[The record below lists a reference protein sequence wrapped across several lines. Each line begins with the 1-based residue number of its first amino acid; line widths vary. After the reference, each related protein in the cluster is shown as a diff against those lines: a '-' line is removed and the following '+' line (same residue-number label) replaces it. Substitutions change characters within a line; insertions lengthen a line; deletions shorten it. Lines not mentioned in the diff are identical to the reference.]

1 MTEPGGLPR
10 SGGATST
17 RIPLSRVPLWLRT
30 LGTVSW
36 LSLGV
41 IALLVIAYFGLAGL
55 SALLIPLV
63 VAVVLGM
70 IFYPLV
76 DVLKRAGVPRALGAA
91 LVMLGL
97 VAISA
102 AAIWMAVA
110 GVVDQWP
117 QINQQ
122 LQLGWDQVERW
133 LADFGLSLDGLKNLW
148 DSIGSGGQSSAGLTG
163 LVQAGFSSAAAFAFG
178 LFIGAFLL
186 YYLLKDWHTLGDWS
200 ARHVGLP
207 DELGIGL
214 LKDATSAIRRYF
226 YGITLASIPVAF
238 GIGLAM
244 WLLGLP
250 LAPTV
255 VLVTFVTS
263 YVPYLGAI
271 FSGAFTVLI
280 ALGSGGIT
288 EALIMLAVV
297 LVTQNGLQTIVQ
309 TKLTSDQLALHP
321 IVNLGSTIVG
331 ATVAGLLGATLSAPI
346 VAMLIA
352 SHKRIRAYYGQTNE
366 APEDADEPGDRVQS
380 EAPPGV

>member
-1 MTEPGGLPR
+1 MADQQVGTEPEGASRPGLP
-10 SGGATST
+10 
-17 RIPLSRVPLWLRT
+17 LSHVPRWLRT
-30 LGTVSW
+30 TGTVSW
-36 LSLGV
+36 LLLGIV
-41 IALLVIAYFGLAGL
+41 GILVVAYYGLAGL

-70 IFYPLV
+70 IFFPLV
-76 DVLKRAGVPRALGAA
+76 DVLKRAGIPRALGAA

-97 VAISA
+97 VAVSA

-110 GVVDQWP
+110 GVIDQWAR
-117 QINQQ
+117 IEEQ
-122 LQLGWDQVERW
+122 LLLGWAQIESW
-133 LADFGLSLDGLKNLW
+133 LEDFGLGLEGLRNLW
-148 DSIGSGGQSSAGLTG
+148 DSVSSGAGSTGMTG
-163 LVQAGFSSAAAFAFG
+163 LIQAGFSSAAAFAIG

-200 ARHVGLP
+200 ARHMGLP
-207 DELGIGL
+207 DDLGLGL
-214 LKDATSAIRRYF
+214 LEDATSAIRRYF

-238 GIGLAM
+238 GIGLVM

-255 VLVTFVTS
+255 ILVTFVTS

-280 ALGSGGIT
+280 ALGAGGIT
-288 EALIMLAVV
+288 QALIVLAVV
-297 LVTQNGLQTIVQ
+297 LITQNGLQTIVQ

-331 ATVAGLLGATLSAPI
+331 ATVAGLLGATLSAPF
-346 VAMLIA
+346 VALTIA
-352 SHKRIRAYYGQTNE
+352 SHQRIRDYYAQV
-366 APEDADEPGDRVQS
+366 GDDPAQS
-380 EAPPGV
+380 DQARDSAQAET